1 MSTLKRSLL
10 AAASIVL
17 LLAPAVVAERSRS
30 VKATAPSTG
39 RVVIENIAG
48 RIDLEPTSGTEITV
62 KAVVYAE
69 GRNDVETEQL
79 LDRMVWNEE
88 GGSWGFTYPVDEYSG
103 FAYPEEGGW
112 GSTTSARFRGSK
124 IKVYGRPR
132 SGAPLLYVDMTLGV
146 PSGVKLKVVNVTGAI
161 GGGRLGGELILD
173 TGRGDV
179 ELSEF
184 DGRLDIDTG
193 SGDVDVQ
200 QVTGR
205 LRIDTGSGRV
215 RVRNLDVRDLDIDTG
230 SGDVRIEDGRAQRV
244 VVDTGSGEIELLGVD
259 VEEFDGDTGSGDV
272 YLEGNLAT
280 SREIRVDTG
289 SGDVTIIGGTAF
301 EFDLRTGIGSGR
313 VQVGYN
319 DAELRRRDREIVGA
333 IRGTG
338 RTRVDV
344 DTGSGDCRLR
354 PGN

>member
-1 MSTLKRSLL
+1 VSTLKRSLL
-10 AAASIVL
+10 AASSVIL
-17 LLAPAVVAERSRS
+17 LVAPAVAAERSRS
-30 VKATAPSTG
+30 IDAAAPSTG

-48 RIDLEPTSGTEITV
+48 RIELEPTSGTEITV
-62 KAVVYAE
+62 EAVVYAE
-69 GRNDVETEQL
+69 GRSDTETERL
-79 LDRMVWNEE
+79 LNRMVWNKE

-103 FAYPEEGGW
+103 FAYPEDGGW

-124 IKVYGRPR
+124 IKVYGKPR

-146 PSGVKLKVVNVTGAI
+146 PSGVKLKVVNVTGSI
-161 GGGRLGGELILD
+161 RGGRLDGELILD

-193 SGDVDVQ
+193 SGDVEVR

-215 RVRNLDVRDLDIDTG
+215 RVRNLDVRDLEVDTG
-230 SGDVRIEDGRAQRV
+230 SGDVRIEDGRAQRAI
-244 VVDTGSGEIELLGVD
+244 VDTGSGEIELLGVD
-259 VEEFDGDTGSGDV
+259 VEAFDGDTGSGDV
-272 YLEGNLAT
+272 YLEGNLAAA
-280 SREIRVDTG
+280 REIRVDTG
-289 SGDVTIIGGTAF
+289 SGDVTIIGGAAF
-301 EFDLRTGIGSGR
+301 EFDLRTNIGSGQ
-313 VQVGYN
+313 VHVGYD
-319 DAELRRRDREIVGA
+319 DAQLRRRDDEIVGA

-354 PGN
+354 PGH